1 MVARLTSFTVAPE
14 NAQETTT
21 IYQQEVVPEIRK
33 QKGNIDARLLE
44 PTDGSN
50 EYISITAWENKAD
63 ADAYESRGKYKE
75 LVGKIRG
82 LIGQP
87 VLKTYTSQQ

>member
-1 MVARLTSFTVAPE
+1 MVARLTTFTVAPE
-14 NAQETTT
+14 NVQETRT

-50 EYISITAWENKAD
+50 EFISITAWENKAD
-63 ADAYESRGKYKE
+63 ADAYEASGKYKE

>member
-14 NAQETTT
+14 NAQETKT
-21 IYQQEVVPEIRK
+21 IYQQEVVPEVRK

-50 EYISITAWENKAD
+50 DFISITAWENKAD
-63 ADAYESRGKYKE
+63 ADAYESSGKYKE
-75 LVGKIRG
+75 LVGKIQG